1 VSKKLREWWQRQVH
15 LNGVTRLR
23 FFVALVLV
31 GVSSLIIR
39 LLMQYD
45 FHTSAL
51 LYVGLPYLISLV
63 IVASHPM
70 SDKDV
75 WGHRYRDH
83 NVIAMVVF
91 LASSIVLFEGFVCI
105 LFFMPI
111 YFFLV
116 WIVFLIHRRS
126 RNGGDGND
134 GKGNIYSSL
143 IPILILLSAFEGVS
157 ENLSFDRDSSVVVS
171 KITSRSAAEIMDN
184 LAQPIDLEK
193 DRHWVL
199 SIFPMP
205 YEIEAGS
212 LNAGDIHVVKTR
224 YHRWFVTNTHEGEL
238 QLKIVEATE
247 KKVRTQFLDD
257 TTFFS
262 AYLTPLGTEITLDE
276 IGENQT
282 NITLRI
288 DYRRKLDP
296 AWYFHPLQQ
305 FAVSKMADFLI
316 DEVMVRE

>member
-1 VSKKLREWWQRQVH
+1 MNKLKSLWQRQEH
-15 LNGVTRLR
+15 RFGKTRPKI
-23 FFVALVLV
+23 FVALALI
-31 GVSSLIIR
+31 GISSLIIR
-39 LLMQYD
+39 MLMQYE

-51 LYVGLPYLISLV
+51 LYVGLPYMIAFF
-63 IVASHPM
+63 IVATQPM
-70 SDKDV
+70 SEKDV
-75 WGHRYRDH
+75 WWYKYRDH
-83 NVIAMVVF
+83 NVTAMVIF

-111 YFFLV
+111 YFFVV
-116 WIVFLIHRRS
+116 WIVFLINRLS
-126 RNGGDGND
+126 RNSKNGG
-134 GKGNIYSSL
+134 GKMYSSV

-171 KITSRSAAEIMDN
+171 KITNRSAAEIMDN
-184 LAQPIDLEK
+184 LAQPIALEK
-193 DRHWVL
+193 DRHWLL

-205 YEIEAGS
+205 YEIQAGS
-212 LNAGDIHVVKTR
+212 LNAGDIHLVKTR

-238 QLKIVEATE
+238 RLKIVEATD

-262 AYLTPLGTEITLDE
+262 AYLTPIGTEITLDE
-276 IGENQT
+276 ISENQT
-282 NITLRI
+282 SITLRI

-305 FAVSKMADFLI
+305 FAVNKMAEFLI
-316 DEVMVRE
+316 DEVMIRE

>member
-1 VSKKLREWWQRQVH
+1 MEWWQRQVH
-15 LNGVTRLR
+15 LHGVTRLR

-51 LYVGLPYLISLV
+51 LYVGLPYLISLA

-105 LFFMPI
+105 AFFMPI

-116 WIVFLIHRRS
+116 WIVFLIHRLA
-126 RNGGDGND
+126 RNSKKGS
-134 GKGNIYSSL
+134 GKMYSSV

-157 ENLSFDRDSSVVVS
+157 ENLSFDRESSVVVS
-171 KITSRSAAEIMDN
+171 KIATRSAAEIMTN
-184 LAQPIDLEK
+184 LAKPIDLEK
-193 DRHWVL
+193 DRHWLL

-224 YHRWFVTNTHEGEL
+224 YHRWVVTNTHEGEL
-238 QLKIVEATE
+238 RLKIVEATD

-262 AYLTPLGTEITLDE
+262 AYLTPISTEITLDE

-296 AWYFHPLQQ
+296 AWYFYPLQQ

>member
-1 VSKKLREWWQRQVH
+1 MMKKLWQWLQQQELRH
-15 LNGVTRLR
+15 GKTRSRVFL
-23 FFVALVLV
+23 ALLLV
-31 GVSSLIIR
+31 GISSLVIR
-39 LLMQYD
+39 LLMLYD

-51 LYVGLPYLISLV
+51 LYVGLPYLISLA

-105 LFFMPI
+105 AFFMPI
-111 YFFLV
+111 YFFMV
-116 WIVFLIHRRS
+116 WIVFLIHRLA
-126 RNGGDGND
+126 RNSKKGS
-134 GKGNIYSSL
+134 GKMYSSV

-157 ENLSFDRDSSVVVS
+157 ENLSFDRESSVVVS
-171 KITSRSAAEIMDN
+171 KIANRSAAEIMTN
-184 LAQPIDLEK
+184 LAKPIALEK
-193 DRHWVL
+193 DRHWLL

-205 YEIEAGS
+205 YEIQAGS

-238 QLKIVEATE
+238 RLKIVEATD

-262 AYLTPLGTEITLDE
+262 AYLTPISTEITLDE
-276 IGENQT
+276 IDENQT

-305 FAVSKMADFLI
+305 FAVSKMAEFLI
-316 DEVMVRE
+316 DEVMIRE

>member
-1 VSKKLREWWQRQVH
+1 MEWWQRQVH
-15 LNGVTRLR
+15 LHGVTRLR

-51 LYVGLPYLISLV
+51 LYVGLPYLISLA

-105 LFFMPI
+105 AFFMPI

-116 WIVFLIHRRS
+116 WIVFLIHRLA
-126 RNGGDGND
+126 RNSKKGS
-134 GKGNIYSSL
+134 GKMYSSV

-157 ENLSFDRDSSVVVS
+157 ENLSFDRESSVVVS
-171 KITSRSAAEIMDN
+171 KIANRSAAEIMTN
-184 LAQPIDLEK
+184 LAKPIDLEK
-193 DRHWVL
+193 DRHWLL

-224 YHRWFVTNTHEGEL
+224 YHRWVVTNTHEGEL
-238 QLKIVEATE
+238 RLKIVEATD

-262 AYLTPLGTEITLDE
+262 AYLTPISTEITLDE

-296 AWYFHPLQQ
+296 AWYFYPLQQ